1 MSTRGKQGIVQPR
14 LHPTLLLTHIEPS
27 SYKTAMQQPDWLQAM
42 KVEYEAL
49 MTNNTWTLVS
59 LPANRQAIGCKWVF
73 RLKQNPEDRI

>member
-14 LHPTLLLTHIEPS
+14 LHPTLLLTRIEPS